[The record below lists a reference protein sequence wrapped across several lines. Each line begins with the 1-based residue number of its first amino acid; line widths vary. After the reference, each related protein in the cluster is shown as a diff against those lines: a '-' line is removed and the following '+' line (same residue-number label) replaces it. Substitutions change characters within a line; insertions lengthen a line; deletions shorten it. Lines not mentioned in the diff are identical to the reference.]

1 MCSSIG
7 LVLIALTVL
16 VVQGHGFILGEKI
29 GMYARII
36 ATAAIYQKVERRG
49 GGKGVS
55 GRERSEREGRK
66 WRGGRNVRRKGEMSE
81 RGEVGER
88 KEGELREEK
97 GWLLTQPQWIC
108 VLVSF
113 FRC

>member
-16 VVQGHGFILGEKI
+16 VIQGHGFILGEKI

-49 GGKGVS
+49 GGKFQ
-55 GRERSEREGRK
+55 
-66 WRGGRNVRRKGEMSE
+66 GGK
-81 RGEVGER
+81 
-88 KEGELREEK
+88 
-97 GWLLTQPQWIC
+97 C
-108 VLVSF
+108 
-113 FRC
+113 